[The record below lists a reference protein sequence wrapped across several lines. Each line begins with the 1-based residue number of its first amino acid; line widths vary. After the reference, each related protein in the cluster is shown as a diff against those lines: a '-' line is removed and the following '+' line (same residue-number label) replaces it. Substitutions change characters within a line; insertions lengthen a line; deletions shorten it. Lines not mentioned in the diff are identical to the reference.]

1 MQQEVYENVM
11 HLRPDVLNFL
21 TGLYNMSTKFE
32 DEALAGSSEEL
43 MRTLEDVV
51 TAGKPS
57 FTHKL
62 LLAGAPFGDAFDRA
76 SKQHKWRSLRVLL
89 EHLTRRESA
98 VDCNDLTGE
107 TTVVYKFR
115 PVSPLVTKGLLAVA
129 LRVAARV
136 NETSVVKDLLNAG
149 AGVRVGGALHVA
161 AANDSLSS
169 ASLIVRD
176 APGSSAVHEVDLSG
190 RTPLDVSATG
200 GYTKMT
206 VLLLEAGAN
215 VNAKHGV
222 NGHTPLYRAV
232 KEGWWGV
239 VSVLLAQPGIDV
251 NVACGLF
258 QETALH
264 LAPRSSLV
272 LTRALLKRGADP
284 NARSS
289 DMTSPLHI
297 AAVGKTPSVAMVIRE
312 LIKAGSDPNATCAS
326 GRSPLHLAAGVA
338 NPEAVSLLLWPG
350 GADESTRD
358 HGGTTAAQ
366 MVGNLV
372 MPSKVNKDGVDRV
385 KSLLKQAPVE
395 RMWRRKLPLFLC
407 RWWVR
412 GSETR
417 LVTFQQ
423 QPKRLRVTTAPIN
436 GGAGI
441 DSPAFGT
448 TIWVFRDTTP
458 EIFRCIVRFL

>member
-1 MQQEVYENVM
+1 
-11 HLRPDVLNFL
+11 
-21 TGLYNMSTKFE
+21 MSTVP
-32 DEALAGSSEEL
+32 ALSGSSEEL
-43 MRTLEDVV
+43 MRLLEANIELD
-51 TAGKPS
+51 KPS
-57 FTHKL
+57 FTEKL

-76 SKQHKWRSLRVLL
+76 SKKHKWRSLRILL
-89 EHLTRRESA
+89 RHLKRRETA

-107 TTVVYKFR
+107 TAVVYKFT
-115 PVSPLVTKGLLAVA
+115 PVSPLVMKGLLTVA
-129 LRVAARV
+129 LGVAARV

-169 ASLIVRD
+169 ASLIVKD
-176 APGSSAVHEVDLSG
+176 ASGSSAVHEVDLSG
-190 RTPLDVSATG
+190 RTPLDVSVSG
-200 GYTKMT
+200 GYAKMAMI
-206 VLLLEAGAN
+206 LLQAGAN

-222 NGHTPLYRAV
+222 MGYTPLYRAV

-239 VSVLLAQPGIDV
+239 ASVLMAQPDIDV
-251 NVACGLF
+251 DMACGLF

-272 LTRALLKRGADP
+272 LTRALIKRGADP

-312 LIKAGSDPNATCAS
+312 LIRAGSDSNATCAK
-326 GRSPLHLAAGVA
+326 GRSPLHLAAGVV
-338 NPEAVSLLLWPG
+338 NPGAVSLLLWPG

-366 MVGNLV
+366 MVGKLV
-372 MPSKVNKDGVDRV
+372 RSGKVNEGDVDRV
-385 KSLLKQAPVE
+385 NLLLARAPVE

-417 LVTFQQ
+417 LERYQC
-423 QPKRLRVTTAPIN
+423 QPKRLRVTTAPVN
-436 GGAGI
+436 GGAGS
-441 DSPAFGT
+441 DGPAFGA
-448 TIWVFRDTTP
+448 TIWVFRDTSP
-458 EIFRCIVRFL
+458 EIFRCIMEFL